1 MNARNENQI
10 IRLYEISGKPDFK
23 TLSGFDASYS
33 SEYAYRVAIDGMDV
47 TIREEKLP
55 APIHKTYAL
64 KDIEESV
71 SFADHTIIAE
81 VEGRTAGFA
90 ALKYEKW
97 NRRVHLIGLY
107 VAPAY
112 KGRGIGTALVQ
123 RGVEYAKTAGAR
135 CLWLETQNINHPAI
149 QFYLRSG
156 FRFCGFDTSLYNPGT
171 VLPGEIALY
180 FALEIAS

>member
-1 MNARNENQI
+1 MKLR
-10 IRLYEISGKPDFK
+10 EISGPPGREV
-23 TLSGFDASYS
+23 LLGFDASFFTEDIYWVS
-33 SEYAYRVAIDGMDV
+33 VMGMDV
-47 TIREEKLP
+47 SIHEEKLS

-71 SFADHTIIAE
+71 SSADRTIIAE

-107 VAPAY
+107 VATAY
-112 KGRGIGTALVQ
+112 KGLGIGTALVQ

-180 FALEIAS
+180 FTMEIASSPE

>member
-10 IRLYEISGKPDFK
+10 IGLREVSRPPDFEN
-23 TLSGFDASYS
+23 LSGFDASYS
-33 SEYAYRVAIDGMDV
+33 TEYIYRVSIAGMEV
-47 TIREEKLP
+47 AIREEKLS
-55 APIHKTYAL
+55 APIDKTYAL
-64 KDIEESV
+64 KDVEESV
-71 SFADHTIIAE
+71 SDAEHTIIAE

-90 ALKYEKW
+90 ALKYVEW
-97 NRRVHLIGLY
+97 NRRAHLIGLY

-135 CLWLETQNINHPAI
+135 CLWLETQNLNHPAI

-156 FRFCGFDTSLYNPGT
+156 FRFSGFDTSLYNPGT

-180 FALEIAS
+180 FAMEINS